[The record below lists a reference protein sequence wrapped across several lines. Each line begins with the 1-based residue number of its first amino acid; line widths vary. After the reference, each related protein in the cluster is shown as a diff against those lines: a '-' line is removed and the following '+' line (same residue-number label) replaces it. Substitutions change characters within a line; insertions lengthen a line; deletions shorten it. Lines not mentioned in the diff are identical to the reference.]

1 MRLVKAVV
9 EIDNSRWSGG
19 SVERKRVSGWK
30 VLGEPDSDP
39 DRIAPL
45 FLHRSINAN
54 GWSVTDPRTGLAFL
68 NCMPTKKAAVAL
80 MQDMVVL
87 LKRHMKRNGMRAGA

>member
-1 MRLVKAVV
+1 MRLVKAVMD
-9 EIDNSRWSGG
+9 IDDSRWRGG
-19 SVERKRVSGWK
+19 EVRRKAVPGWK
-30 VLGEPDSDP
+30 VLGDSGEDG
-39 DRIAPL
+39 DRVAPL
-45 FLHRSINAN
+45 FLHRTTDAD

-80 MQDMVVL
+80 MADIVKL